1 MNQTCTR
8 LALLAV
14 LLLGGAMGCSEDV
27 SEDVDE
33 SSDEIVGG
41 TEARPGA
48 WPGAVA
54 VYYGSQQGC
63 GGSLVA
69 DSWVVTAAHCIDTSS
84 PAGGV
89 SKVVI
94 GRHRLSTTLGE
105 TRTVDRVI
113 RHEGFNQSM
122 DNDLALL
129 HLSSPSQLPKA
140 PLVRGAQAGA
150 VVAGANV
157 TVVGW
162 GDTSEGGSQ
171 SDVLRQVSI
180 PVVANAKCAGYE
192 SYEYVTA
199 NQICAGQVRVGKK
212 DSCQGDSGGP
222 LFMSIR
228 GERVQV
234 GLVSW
239 GIGCARPKAPGVY
252 TRLANY
258 LDWMRDKS
266 GGAIGGTAN

>member
-1 MNQTCTR
+1 MVQTCTR
-8 LALLAV
+8 LAFLVV
-14 LLLGGAMGCSEDV
+14 LLGSAIGCSEAV

-33 SSDEIVGG
+33 SNDEIVGG
-41 TEARPGA
+41 TEARQGA

-84 PAGGV
+84 AVGGV

-94 GRHRLSTTLGE
+94 GRHRLSTAVGE
-105 TRTVDRVI
+105 TRTVDRVV
-113 RHEGFNQSM
+113 RHEGFNDNM
-122 DNDLALL
+122 DNDIALL
-129 HLSSPSQLPKA
+129 HLSTPSRLPKA
-140 PLVRGAQAGA
+140 QLVRDTQVGA

-162 GDTSEGGSQ
+162 GVTSENGSQ
-171 SDVLRQVSI
+171 SDVLRQVSV
-180 PVVANAKCAGYE
+180 PVIANTKCVTYS
-192 SYEYVTA
+192 SYEDVTA
-199 NQICAGQVRVGKK
+199 NQICAGLVRAGGK

-222 LFMSIR
+222 LFMSIN

-239 GIGCARPKAPGVY
+239 GIGCARPKAPGIY
-252 TRLANY
+252 TRVGNY
-258 LDWMRDKS
+258 LGWMREKS
-266 GGAIGGTAN
+266 GGAIGGSAS